1 MSQFF
6 GLSLQIQLKM
16 ARVTAGNTYM
26 GGASFLMTWHLLTP
40 VNCWNTSLLLNPPKS
55 PAFCPAMLWSCKI
68 GRPFNTCGAQV
79 AQRWQC
85 DCRPLSDTLNPM
97 TGDSGQYNT
106 HSSIKVLC
114 LVFFLIMNWYTGCK
128 GHRCGSE
135 WCLVQQWSATHRII
149 LIQSLAV
156 EKKQS
161 KAEGNSWEM
170 KLGPAWQ
177 WVQLGCSYLCW
188 SWKGLKETSIILVFC
203 ALLWYTFGAT
213 ER

>member
-1 MSQFF
+1 
-6 GLSLQIQLKM
+6 M

-135 WCLVQQWSATHRII
+135 WCLVQQWSATHRIS

-188 SWKGLKETSIILVFC
+188 SWKREGLKETSIIILLVFC
-203 ALLWYTFGAT
+203 ALLWGTFGAT